1 MIPINI
7 KREHIL
13 RALEHI
19 KNRGIP
25 NGRKS
30 KKFLLELEGQHYPPK
45 YAISLANKY
54 VNGKELETEHFSG
67 GKESNDFL
75 RFLGFNILRIS
86 DARKPTDTVL
96 VESKKKAP
104 PKSLHNERC
113 KDCKDTIS
121 RMLEKIYGDVFRNY
135 KFNTGTTPDSF
146 MNNPNNEALNIIYKD
161 LKSHRGYENF
171 VRTKTLPHCDFFMPD
186 PGFVL
191 EFDESQHFTKPR
203 EIALR
208 KYPSYLKLGYD
219 RYKWIDRCA
228 SLKKKDND
236 PPFRDEQRAWYDT
249 LRDFL
254 PALIGINPT
263 VRLFAGE
270 WNWCEMDPEK
280 EADRKIFQGIIEGNI
295 RNDPIEVNEDP
306 APFIGRIIISSE
318 WDGDLDQA
326 RKLLQRVCNNWPEGT
341 KVNCLITCGA
351 FLTFDWPDNLDY
363 LDDNIYP
370 DKAVLNTLTSTAEK
384 KCRELMDGGML
395 TTILKISKYMTI
407 GIDSKKTKISFSSTQ
422 IPEAHVELVAL
433 LDLST
438 NQYRWTGKSYPTTG
452 QEDGLIRFPDEAC
465 HFFDLSFGKTMI
477 LGCHDLNVFSL
488 RGAAVT
494 KNKWRKK
501 TRNLFYKALKEF
513 SPLVVLHHPH
523 TTDSSRIWT
532 AAWNEIVRIAPSVE
546 NYAGSGRYYKEGG
559 VRSKIEEVLAKTKRG
574 DTIDFVINIEQVSE
588 SKRF

>member
-1 MIPINI
+1 MIPRNI

-13 RALEHI
+13 RALEYI
-19 KNRGIP
+19 KNHGFP
-25 NGRKS
+25 KGRKS

-54 VNGKELETEHFSG
+54 VNGKELESEYFSG

-75 RFLGFNILRIS
+75 RFLEFKILSIS
-86 DARKPTDTVL
+86 DSKKLTDTVL
-96 VESKKKAP
+96 VESKKKVP

-121 RMLEKIYGDVFRNY
+121 RMLEKIYGDVFQNY
-135 KFNTGTTPDSF
+135 KINTGTTPDSF
-146 MNNPNNEALNIIYKD
+146 MNNPNYEALNIIYKE
-161 LKSHRGYENF
+161 LKSHRGYEHF
-171 VRTKTLPHCDFFMPD
+171 VRAKTLPHCDFFIPD

-203 EIALR
+203 EMALK

-219 RYKWIDRCA
+219 RYKWINRCA

-270 WNWCEMDPEK
+270 RKWCEMDPEK
-280 EADRKIFQGIIEGNI
+280 KADRKRFQGIIEAKIINDNI
-295 RNDPIEVNEDP
+295 KVIKDP
-306 APFIGRIIISSE
+306 APFIARIIISGE
-318 WDGDLDQA
+318 WDGDLGEA
-326 RKLLQRVCNNWPEGT
+326 RKLLERVCNNWPEGK

-351 FLTFDWPDNLDY
+351 FLTFDWPENLDCI
-363 LDDNIYP
+363 DDNIYP
-370 DKAVLNTLTSTAEK
+370 DKTILNTLTSMAEK
-384 KCRELMDGGML
+384 KCRALMDRGML
-395 TTILKISKYMTI
+395 EKISKTSKFMTI
-407 GIDSKKTKISFSSTQ
+407 GIDSKKTKISFSSTP
-422 IPEAHVELVAL
+422 IPEAHAELVAL

-438 NQYRWTGKSYPTTG
+438 NQYKWTGKSYPTTG

-465 HFFDLSFGKTMI
+465 HFFDLSFGKTLI
-477 LGCHDLNVFSL
+477 LGCHDLNIFSL
-488 RGAAVT
+488 RGAAAT
-494 KNKWRKK
+494 KNKWRKI
-501 TRNLFYKALKEF
+501 TRTLFYKALKEF
-513 SPLVVLHHPH
+513 SPKVVLHHPH

-532 AAWNEIVRIAPSVE
+532 AAWNEMVRIAPSVE
-546 NYAGSGRYYKEGG
+546 NYAGSGRYYRVGG
-559 VRSKIEEVLAKTKRG
+559 TRSKIDDVLARTKRG
-574 DTIDFVINIEQVSE
+574 DTIDFVI
-588 SKRF
+588 KT